1 MINRRSFI
9 KSGSLAITATSI
21 SLGSI
26 SCRET
31 TKKAPVSH
39 EWRNKQ
45 SDMAYRQLGNTGF
58 MVSEFVNGGDPV
70 STKSFKQ
77 VEYAMEK
84 GLNYLDMA
92 PAYGRGDCEK
102 GYGKIID
109 SSSKREKVFMTTKVS
124 NFQGVRNKMYR
135 DIYEGLPEGKKAAI
149 RKKALAMRA
158 ERGVDIPGYYLTYW
172 PGQQRSMDPSYLS
185 NAMVEDYGYKVDGSQ
200 AFKKFIRNSIQGS
213 LDRTGQKYFDIL
225 MCPHGAN
232 CPEEVQIPEIY
243 QTLEELKK
251 EGLVRYLGVSTH
263 NDPAGVLRAAT
274 ATGQYDVV
282 MCAYNVINGGYMQD
296 AIKNAKEAGLGVI
309 AMKVAMAVATHHKKL
324 QPIPNWRIEK
334 VNRIVSGEMK
344 PPMKAY
350 LWALQN
356 PNISAVISNLWNE
369 TYVDENLSLAGN
381 KVELQPG

>member
-1 MINRRSFI
+1 
-9 KSGSLAITATSI
+9 
-21 SLGSI
+21 
-26 SCRET
+26 
-31 TKKAPVSH
+31 
-39 EWRNKQ
+39 
-45 SDMAYRQLGNTGF
+45 
-58 MVSEFVNGGDPV
+58 
-70 STKSFKQ
+70 
-77 VEYAMEK
+77 
-84 GLNYLDMA
+84 
-92 PAYGRGDCEK
+92 
-102 GYGKIID
+102 
-109 SSSKREKVFMTTKVS
+109 
-124 NFQGVRNKMYR
+124 
-135 DIYEGLPEGKKAAI
+135 
-149 RKKALAMRA
+149 
-158 ERGVDIPGYYLTYW
+158 
-172 PGQQRSMDPSYLS
+172 MDPSYLS
-185 NAMVEDYGYKVDGSQ
+185 NAMMEDYGHLVDGSTTFRE
-200 AFKKFIRNSIQGS
+200 AIINSVEES
-213 LDRTGQKYFDIL
+213 LKRVGTDYFDL
-225 MCPHGAN
+225 VMCPHGAN